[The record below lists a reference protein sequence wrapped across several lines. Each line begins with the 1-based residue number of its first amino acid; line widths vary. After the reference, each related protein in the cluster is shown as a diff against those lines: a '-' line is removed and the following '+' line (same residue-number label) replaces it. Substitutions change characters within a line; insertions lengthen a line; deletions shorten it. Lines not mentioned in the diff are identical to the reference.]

1 MASRRIEQAAGG
13 DPPRRRPARADT
25 GRAARRQDPLRR
37 HRGDGRATR
46 PDARGAARRPGA
58 ECATIPKV
66 PDRNTQWLIGALLAL
81 AALLWTQH
89 GATNAR
95 LDEIGVR
102 IGRLEV
108 AVDNNRREIS
118 ELRTELRAEIR
129 ELDARVRAVEIEL
142 GKVTQRLATL
152 ERAILPAAPPAG

>member
-1 MASRRIEQAAGG
+1 M
-13 DPPRRRPARADT
+13 
-25 GRAARRQDPLRR
+25 
-37 HRGDGRATR
+37 
-46 PDARGAARRPGA
+46 
-58 ECATIPKV
+58 

-95 LDEIGVR
+95 LDELGVR

-108 AVDNNRREIS
+108 AVDNIRMEIRREIS
-118 ELRTELRAEIR
+118 ELRTELRAEVR

-142 GKVTQRLATL
+142 GKITQRLTTL

>member
-1 MASRRIEQAAGG
+1 M
-13 DPPRRRPARADT
+13 
-25 GRAARRQDPLRR
+25 
-37 HRGDGRATR
+37 
-46 PDARGAARRPGA
+46 
-58 ECATIPKV
+58 
-66 PDRNTQWLIGALLAL
+66 PDRNAQWLIGALLAL

-108 AVDNNRREIS
+108 AVDNNRREMS

>member
-1 MASRRIEQAAGG
+1 M
-13 DPPRRRPARADT
+13 
-25 GRAARRQDPLRR
+25 
-37 HRGDGRATR
+37 
-46 PDARGAARRPGA
+46 
-58 ECATIPKV
+58 
-66 PDRNTQWLIGALLAL
+66 PDRNAQWLIGALLAL

-108 AVDNNRREIS
+108 AVDNNRREMS
-118 ELRTELRAEIR
+118 ELRTEIR

-142 GKVTQRLATL
+142 GKVTQRLAML

>member
-1 MASRRIEQAAGG
+1 M
-13 DPPRRRPARADT
+13 
-25 GRAARRQDPLRR
+25 
-37 HRGDGRATR
+37 
-46 PDARGAARRPGA
+46 
-58 ECATIPKV
+58 

-108 AVDNNRREIS
+108 AVDNNRREMS
-118 ELRTELRAEIR
+118 ELRTEIR

>member
-1 MASRRIEQAAGG
+1 M
-13 DPPRRRPARADT
+13 
-25 GRAARRQDPLRR
+25 
-37 HRGDGRATR
+37 
-46 PDARGAARRPGA
+46 
-58 ECATIPKV
+58 
-66 PDRNTQWLIGALLAL
+66 PDRNTQWLIGALLTL
-81 AALLWTQH
+81 AAVLWTQH

-108 AVDNNRREIS
+108 AVDNNRREMS
-118 ELRTELRAEIR
+118 EFRTELRAEIR
-129 ELDARVRAVEIEL
+129 ELDARVRVVEIEL

>member
-1 MASRRIEQAAGG
+1 M
-13 DPPRRRPARADT
+13 
-25 GRAARRQDPLRR
+25 
-37 HRGDGRATR
+37 
-46 PDARGAARRPGA
+46 
-58 ECATIPKV
+58 

-108 AVDNNRREIS
+108 AVDNNRREMS

-129 ELDARVRAVEIEL
+129 KLDARVRAVEIEL

-152 ERAILPAAPPAG
+152 ERAILPAAPPAD

>member
-1 MASRRIEQAAGG
+1 M
-13 DPPRRRPARADT
+13 
-25 GRAARRQDPLRR
+25 
-37 HRGDGRATR
+37 
-46 PDARGAARRPGA
+46 
-58 ECATIPKV
+58 

-95 LDEIGVR
+95 LDELGVR

-108 AVDNNRREIS
+108 AVDNNRMEIRREIN
-118 ELRTELRAEIR
+118 ELRTELR

-142 GKVTQRLATL
+142 GKVTQRLTTL
-152 ERAILPAAPPAG
+152 ERVILPAAPPAG

>member
-1 MASRRIEQAAGG
+1 M
-13 DPPRRRPARADT
+13 
-25 GRAARRQDPLRR
+25 
-37 HRGDGRATR
+37 
-46 PDARGAARRPGA
+46 
-58 ECATIPKV
+58 

-118 ELRTELRAEIR
+118 ELRAEIR

>member
-1 MASRRIEQAAGG
+1 M
-13 DPPRRRPARADT
+13 
-25 GRAARRQDPLRR
+25 
-37 HRGDGRATR
+37 
-46 PDARGAARRPGA
+46 PGQ
-58 ECATIPKV
+58 
-66 PDRNTQWLIGALLAL
+66 NTQWRIGALLAL

-95 LDEIGVR
+95 LDELGVR

-108 AVDNNRREIS
+108 AVDNNRMEIRREIN
-118 ELRTELRAEIR
+118 ELRTELR

-142 GKVTQRLATL
+142 GKVTQRLTTL

>member
-1 MASRRIEQAAGG
+1 M
-13 DPPRRRPARADT
+13 
-25 GRAARRQDPLRR
+25 
-37 HRGDGRATR
+37 
-46 PDARGAARRPGA
+46 
-58 ECATIPKV
+58 
-66 PDRNTQWLIGALLAL
+66 PDRNTQWRIGALLAL

-95 LDEIGVR
+95 LDELGVR

-108 AVDNNRREIS
+108 AVDNNRMETRREMS
-118 ELRTELRAEIR
+118 ELRREMSELRAEIRAELR

-142 GKVTQRLATL
+142 GKITQRLTTL

>member
-1 MASRRIEQAAGG
+1 MASRRIEQAADG
-13 DPPRRRPARADT
+13 DPPSRRAARADT
-25 GRAARRQDPLRR
+25 D
-37 HRGDGRATR
+37 
-46 PDARGAARRPGA
+46 GAARRPGA

-108 AVDNNRREIS
+108 AVDNNRREMGDLRREMS

>member
-13 DPPRRRPARADT
+13 DPPSRRAARADT
-25 GRAARRQDPLRR
+25 G
-37 HRGDGRATR
+37 
-46 PDARGAARRPGA
+46 GAARRPGA

-89 GATNAR
+89 GAANAR
-95 LDEIGVR
+95 LDELGVR

-108 AVDNNRREIS
+108 AVGNNRREMGD
-118 ELRTELRAEIR
+118 LRREMSELRAEIGCTSD
-129 ELDARVRAVEIEL
+129 L
-142 GKVTQRLATL
+142 
-152 ERAILPAAPPAG
+152 

>member
-1 MASRRIEQAAGG
+1 MSV
-13 DPPRRRPARADT
+13 
-25 GRAARRQDPLRR
+25 GRLL
-37 HRGDGRATR
+37 
-46 PDARGAARRPGA
+46 DA
-58 ECATIPKV
+58 
-66 PDRNTQWLIGALLAL
+66 QWLIGALLAL

-108 AVDNNRREIS
+108 AVDNNRREMS
-118 ELRTELRAEIR
+118 ELRTEIR

>member
-1 MASRRIEQAAGG
+1 M
-13 DPPRRRPARADT
+13 
-25 GRAARRQDPLRR
+25 
-37 HRGDGRATR
+37 
-46 PDARGAARRPGA
+46 
-58 ECATIPKV
+58 

-95 LDEIGVR
+95 LDELGVR

-108 AVDNNRREIS
+108 AVDNNRMETRREMS
-118 ELRTELRAEIR
+118 ELRREMSELRAEIR

-142 GKVTQRLATL
+142 GKVTQRLTTL

>member
-1 MASRRIEQAAGG
+1 M
-13 DPPRRRPARADT
+13 
-25 GRAARRQDPLRR
+25 
-37 HRGDGRATR
+37 
-46 PDARGAARRPGA
+46 
-58 ECATIPKV
+58 

-89 GATNAR
+89 GATSAR

-102 IGRLEV
+102 IGRLEG
-108 AVDNNRREIS
+108 AVDNNRREMS
-118 ELRTELRAEIR
+118 ELRAEIR